1 MDTQE
6 QAPPRSEQERAGKN
20 TAMNAMEWMRST
32 PLYGTDFE
40 FDFRGPLLDDWGPV
54 ARVKRDSEI
63 AAAEKALKEARIRE
77 QASES

>member
-1 MDTQE
+1 MEKQQDNGADSKYVWPEGMNLMD
-6 QAPPRSEQERAGKN
+6 
-20 TAMNAMEWMRST
+20 WMKST

-54 ARVKRDSEI
+54 ARVKSDSEI
-63 AAAEKALKEARIRE
+63 AAAEKALKEARTRE